1 MSLKQQNWL
10 SRSVKSETIF
20 DWIPAYLH
28 CREFIF
34 CWDSSPVDAVIPC
47 NVLVQSMWR
56 FYVDKKFLSKSNV
69 KIKCLKSYFDSR
81 ISPWNLFYC
90 IWWNLRN
97 KTGRNMLG
105 RNLFIFTYQSI
116 FINLNTYLSTRSGCN
131 HR

>member
-1 MSLKQQNWL
+1 MSLKQQNWQ

-20 DWIPAYLH
+20 DWIPANLH
-28 CREFIF
+28 CHEFIF
-34 CWDSSPVDAVIPC
+34 CWNSSTVDLEIPC
-47 NVLVQSMWR
+47 NVLLQSMWG
-56 FYVDKKFLSKSNV
+56 FCVDKKFLSKSNV